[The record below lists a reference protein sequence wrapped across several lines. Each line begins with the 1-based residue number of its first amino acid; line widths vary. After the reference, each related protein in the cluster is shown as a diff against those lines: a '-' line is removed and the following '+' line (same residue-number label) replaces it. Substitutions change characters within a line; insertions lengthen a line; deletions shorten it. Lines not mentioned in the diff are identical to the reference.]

1 VLSIKKHKIKKMK
14 KQISFL
20 FTAMSVLVLFS
31 CKKELGTDHA
41 ASSKMPES
49 VSRNETSLSRGIQPP
64 VKLDSLLLGRFTFDG
79 NLKEEKG
86 RLADAVPTS
95 ATTLTYAI
103 DRKGY
108 TNKAIKLTG
117 LYGLRIHDVVK
128 NHKFSVSAWVK
139 YSNPKSEMGHFVKP
153 EKLNGPSLYHSGTRF
168 AGAISTPTTTSVSSG
183 PLDNDWH
190 HLVAT
195 YDGYYLKFYLDGK
208 YVGFSWNIIG
218 PLPTSKDNYLIGFM
232 TWNTYATGFIDD
244 VRLYGRVLNEAEA
257 QAIYQIY

>member
-1 VLSIKKHKIKKMK
+1 MK

-31 CKKELGTDHA
+31 CKKDLGTDHS
-41 ASSKMPES
+41 ASSTMPES
-49 VSRNETSLSRGIQPP
+49 ASRNETSLSRGIQPP
-64 VKLDSLLLGRFTFDG
+64 VKLDSLLLGRFTFDYT
-79 NLKEEKG
+79 LKEEKG
-86 RLADAVPTS
+86 RLGAAVPTS

-117 LYGLRIHDVVK
+117 LYGLKINGLVK

-139 YSNPKSEMGHFVKP
+139 YSNPKSEMGHFVKS
-153 EKLNGPSLYHSGTRF
+153 EYGFGPSLYNSGTRF
-168 AGAISTPTTTSVSSG
+168 SGAISTPKTTSVSSG
-183 PLDNDWH
+183 PLDNNWH

-195 YDGYYLKFYLDGK
+195 YDGYFLKFYLDGQ
-208 YVGFSWNIIG
+208 YVGFSWNISG
-218 PLPTSKDNYLIGFM
+218 PVAAHNDTYLIGFL
-232 TWNTYATGFIDD
+232 TWDTYSIGFIDD

-257 QAIYQIY
+257 QAIYQVY